1 MTEAQ
6 AVSIVVAT
14 RCRVALLR
22 ECLDRLLPQL
32 SETDEIVLVDDDPAG
47 SAAAAFSDIDP
58 RVSVM
63 RSAGSG
69 PAAAR
74 NCGIRASRGDIVAF
88 TDDDVLPADTWLQAV
103 RETLAADPE
112 AVGVEGPIVSDPF
125 DMVFV
130 HSVASDGPGAY
141 YTANVAYRALPLKAE
156 QFDEGFAYPY
166 GEDLDL
172 GFRMLRHGR
181 IRYADRMSVRHRPR
195 PLPLREF
202 WGRGRFVACDWVLY
216 RRYPEFAP
224 PRLPMRWKPCSRRV
238 IEWGKKLRDIV
249 LGRVADTN
257 HRRLAVLARATLGG
271 GLEVTRALMVTLM
284 EWRPEPGDA
293 AASKQAAATLVRAR
307 ER

>member
-1 MTEAQ
+1 MTEGQ

-14 RCRVALLR
+14 RGRVALLR
-22 ECLDRLLPQL
+22 ECLDRLMPQL
-32 SETDEIVLVDDDPAG
+32 AEGDEIVVVDDDPTG
-47 SAAAAFSDIDP
+47 SAAAAFGDADP
-58 RVSVM
+58 RLSVV
-63 RSAGSG
+63 RSGGNG

-74 NCGIRASRGDIVAF
+74 NRGIRAARGDIVAF

-103 RETLAADPE
+103 REALAADPG

-130 HSVASDGPGAY
+130 HSVASDAPGAY
-141 YTANVAYRALPLKAE
+141 YTANVAYRALPLKTE

-172 GFRMLRHGR
+172 AFRMLRHGP
-181 IRYADRMSVRHRPR
+181 IRYERRMTVRHRPR

-202 WGRGRFVACDWVLY
+202 WNRGRFVACDWMLY

-238 IEWGKKLRDIV
+238 IEWVKKLRDVIF
-249 LGRVADTN
+249 GRIADTN
-257 HRRLAVLARATLGG
+257 HRRLAVLGRATLGG
-271 GLEVTRALMVTLM
+271 GLEVTRALIVTLTD
-284 EWRPEPGDA
+284 WRPEPGDA
-293 AASKQAAATLVRAR
+293 AAAQRAAATLVK
-307 ER
+307 ERGR

>member
-1 MTEAQ
+1 MIEGP

-32 SETDEIVLVDDDPAG
+32 RETDEIVLVDDDPAG

-63 RSAGSG
+63 RSGGNG

-74 NCGIRASRGDIVAF
+74 NCGIRTTRGDIVAF
-88 TDDDVLPADTWLQAV
+88 TDDDVLPADTWLQAL
-103 RETLAADPE
+103 RETLAADPG

-156 QFDEGFAYPY
+156 EFDEGFAYPY

-172 GFRMLRHGR
+172 AFRMLRHGP
-181 IRYADRMSVRHRPR
+181 IRYAHGMTVRHRPR

-202 WGRGRFVACDWVLY
+202 WDRGRFVACDWVLY

-224 PRLPMRWKPCSRRV
+224 PRLSMRWKPSSRRV
-238 IEWGKKLRDIV
+238 IEWGKKLRDVI

-257 HRRLAVLARATLGG
+257 HRRLAVLGRALLGG
-271 GLEVTRALMVTLM
+271 GLEVTRALIVTLTD
-284 EWRPEPGDA
+284 WHPEPGDA
-293 AASKQAAATLVRAR
+293 AATKRAAATLVKQRGR
-307 ER
+307 